1 MAFSSVQFLFVFLP
15 LSLAVYWLCPKWL
28 RNAVLAA
35 FSLLFFAWAGLKG
48 AAILVLL
55 AGINWL
61 GGLSLG
67 RLAHKRPLLILL
79 ILLDLA
85 VLGGFKYAGFAA
97 ETVNALVP
105 GLLPVLS
112 PALPLG
118 LSFYVFTAIGYC
130 ADVAAG
136 KVESEKNPIRFAVFL
151 AFFGHGPSGP
161 IVRYGQ
167 QAPQLDPGSETRR
180 VSADRFCYGIKR
192 LVLGLAKKAIIADQL
207 ALIYAKVASVPAAT
221 LPAPILVLGY
231 TAYMMQLYFDFSGY
245 SDMAIGIGEFFGITL
260 PENFEY
266 PYLACSVGEY
276 WRRWHISLSSWFR
289 DYVYIPLGG
298 NHGATW
304 RTHLNLLMV
313 FFLCGL
319 WHGASW
325 TFVAW
330 GAWHGLFLAL
340 ERAGLGAAVERA
352 PRPLR
357 HAYALAA
364 VFGGPAGAYPAAFG
378 QLLFPAF
385 GQGGVVAGG
394 AQAGGATQRGTAMHP
409 SPPLAGTDWPSVLSL
424 VLGIFAVLGLAN
436 DAPDKDLYVGIFLLA
451 SVAIVLGGIGVA
463 APDRGKGMPT
473 AGIVLGIL
481 ALVGLADALL

>member
-298 NHGATW
+298 NRRGKA
-304 RTHLNLLMV
+304 RQILNLCVVWL
-313 FFLCGL
+313 LTGL
-319 WHGASW
+319 WHGSAW

-330 GAWHGLFLAL
+330 GAWYAALLILEKLFLGRWLEKAPKVLRRLYAL
-340 ERAGLGAAVERA
+340 LAILIGWIIFNSPSLGAAGKYLRA
-352 PRPLR
+352 LCFLGEGTGADAPFFLLTLR
-357 HAYALAA
+357 QYGLQLAAALALCTPVGKRLLERLEGSTAGRWVKLVLLGA
-364 VFGGPAGAYPAAFG
+364 VFA
-378 QLLFPAF
+378 
-385 GQGGVVAGG
+385 
-394 AQAGGATQRGTAMHP
+394 
-409 SPPLAGTDWPSVLSL
+409 LSL
-424 VLGIFAVLGLAN
+424 LAMTGSTMQ
-436 DAPDKDLYVGIFLLA
+436 AFIYAQF
-451 SVAIVLGGIGVA
+451 
-463 APDRGKGMPT
+463 
-473 AGIVLGIL
+473 
-481 ALVGLADALL
+481 

>member
-28 RNAVLAA
+28 RSAVLAA

-298 NHGATW
+298 SRCRLR
-304 RTHLNLLMV
+304 RTCLNLLIV
-313 FFLCGL
+313 FALTGL
-319 WHGASW
+319 WHGA
-325 TFVAW
+325 AW
-330 GAWHGLFLAL
+330 QYVVFGLLHGIILCMERPVRGAGRAQGHFYMAERGQGLYAGGLCGHQAAADFSGVLPAVRP
-340 ERAGLGAAVERA
+340 RAGAVPQAEGGSVREKGTVPCRDGGAAR
-352 PRPLR
+352 
-357 HAYALAA
+357 AA
-364 VFGGPAGAYPAAFG
+364 VSGTYARHGRHLQRVY
-378 QLLFPAF
+378 LF
-385 GQGGVVAGG
+385 
-394 AQAGGATQRGTAMHP
+394 
-409 SPPLAGTDWPSVLSL
+409 S
-424 VLGIFAVLGLAN
+424 
-436 DAPDKDLYVGIFLLA
+436 
-451 SVAIVLGGIGVA
+451 
-463 APDRGKGMPT
+463 
-473 AGIVLGIL
+473 IL
-481 ALVGLADALL
+481 REVQSYA

>member
-298 NHGATW
+298 SRVAAKRRLYFNIFMVW
-304 RTHLNLLMV
+304 LLT
-313 FFLCGL
+313 GI
-319 WHGASW
+319 WHGAKWTYIVWGMMYFVLLCVERILNLSGQKSW
-325 TFVAW
+325 LGWIYTVFFFIAGNVVFRSENVTGALKYLLAMFNIHTTGLLDEKAVYYFAEYKMFLLIGMAAALPIAVW
-330 GAWHGLFLAL
+330 LRAQAGSRGAWI
-340 ERAGLGAAVERA
+340 ERL
-352 PRPLR
+352 RPVWC
-357 HAYALAA
+357 AA
-364 VFGGPAGAYPAAFG
+364 VFLVALSFIVKGGYNPFIYFD
-378 QLLFPAF
+378 F
-385 GQGGVVAGG
+385 
-394 AQAGGATQRGTAMHP
+394 
-409 SPPLAGTDWPSVLSL
+409 
-424 VLGIFAVLGLAN
+424 
-436 DAPDKDLYVGIFLLA
+436 
-451 SVAIVLGGIGVA
+451 
-463 APDRGKGMPT
+463 
-473 AGIVLGIL
+473 
-481 ALVGLADALL
+481 

>member
-180 VSADRFCYGIKR
+180 VSAGRFCYGIKR

-207 ALIYAKVASVPAAT
+207 ALIYAKAASVPAAT

-245 SDMAIGIGEFFGITL
+245 SDMAIGLGRMLGFRFL
-260 PENFEY
+260 ENFNY
-266 PYLACSVGEY
+266 PFLADSITDF
-276 WRRWHISLSSWFR
+276 WQRWHISMGTWFR

-298 NHGATW
+298 NKGGLTKQLSNIAIVW
-304 RTHLNLLMV
+304 LLTG
-313 FFLCGL
+313 F

-325 TFVAW
+325 NFVLW
-330 GAWHGLFLAL
+330 GVYFGILLVLEKLFLLRWLKRLPAVLRHIYAL
-340 ERAGLGAAVERA
+340 VLVTISWTLFAFTEISKGAAWCKAMLSGVLFDSSSLYLLLTYGPMLA
-352 PRPLR
+352 IC
-357 HAYALAA
+357 ALAA
-364 VFGGPAGAYPAAFG
+364 TPLGKRFYKKLGTRLG
-378 QLLFPAF
+378 QRALT
-385 GQGGVVAGG
+385 VVDCG
-394 AQAGGATQRGTAMHP
+394 
-409 SPPLAGTDWPSVLSL
+409 
-424 VLGIFAVLGLAN
+424 GLACVLVMAAAYLVSGSYN
-436 DAPDKDLYVGIFLLA
+436 PFLYF
-451 SVAIVLGGIGVA
+451 
-463 APDRGKGMPT
+463 RF
-473 AGIVLGIL
+473 
-481 ALVGLADALL
+481 

>member
-167 QAPQLDPGSETRR
+167 QAPQLDPGSEKRR

-276 WRRWHISLSSWFR
+276 WRRWHISLSSWLK
-289 DYVYIPLGG
+289 DYLYISLGG
-298 NHGATW
+298 NRKGRA
-304 RTHLNLLMV
+304 RTYANLMLTM
-313 FFLCGL
+313 LLGGL
-319 WHGASW
+319 WHGAAVRFILWGALHGAALAVHKALMHAFPSVFKASGEQMRPW
-325 TFVAW
+325 RRVLGVLVTFHVVCLGWILFRAPDMQTGERILSQIFGHFQWRLIPQVVSGYGAVMALMAAGYLLHMLPRRAEAW
-330 GAWHGLFLAL
+330 G
-340 ERAGLGAAVERA
+340 ERTV
-352 PRPLR
+352 
-357 HAYALAA
+357 
-364 VFGGPAGAYPAAFG
+364 AGAP
-378 QLLFPAF
+378 L
-385 GQGGVVAGG
+385 VVKALML
-394 AQAGGATQRGTAMHP
+394 T
-409 SPPLAGTDWPSVLSL
+409 VLIWCVMQIKSSE
-424 VLGIFAVLGLAN
+424 IQPFI
-436 DAPDKDLYVGIFLLA
+436 YFQF
-451 SVAIVLGGIGVA
+451 
-463 APDRGKGMPT
+463 
-473 AGIVLGIL
+473 
-481 ALVGLADALL
+481 

>member
-298 NHGATW
+298 SRVAAKRRLYFNIFMVW
-304 RTHLNLLMV
+304 LLT
-313 FFLCGL
+313 GI
-319 WHGASW
+319 WHGAKWTYIVWGMMYFVLLCVERILNLSGQKSW
-325 TFVAW
+325 LGWIYTVFFFIAGNVVFRSENVTGALKYLLAMFNIHTTGLLDEKAVYYFAEYKMFLLIGMAAALPIAVW
-330 GAWHGLFLAL
+330 LRAQAGRCGAWI
-340 ERAGLGAAVERA
+340 ERL
-352 PRPLR
+352 RPVWC
-357 HAYALAA
+357 AA
-364 VFGGPAGAYPAAFG
+364 VFLVALSFIVKGGYNPFIYFD
-378 QLLFPAF
+378 F
-385 GQGGVVAGG
+385 
-394 AQAGGATQRGTAMHP
+394 
-409 SPPLAGTDWPSVLSL
+409 
-424 VLGIFAVLGLAN
+424 
-436 DAPDKDLYVGIFLLA
+436 
-451 SVAIVLGGIGVA
+451 
-463 APDRGKGMPT
+463 
-473 AGIVLGIL
+473 
-481 ALVGLADALL
+481 

>member
-298 NHGATW
+298 SRVAAKRRLYFNIFIVW
-304 RTHLNLLMV
+304 LLT
-313 FFLCGL
+313 GI
-319 WHGASW
+319 WHGAKWTYIVWGMMYFVLLCVERILNLSGQKSW
-325 TFVAW
+325 LGWIYTVFFFIAGNVVFRSENVTGALKYLLAMFNIHTTGLLDEKAVYYFAEYKMFLLIGMAAALPIAVW
-330 GAWHGLFLAL
+330 LRAQAGRRGAWI
-340 ERAGLGAAVERA
+340 ERL
-352 PRPLR
+352 RPVWC
-357 HAYALAA
+357 AA
-364 VFGGPAGAYPAAFG
+364 VFLVALSFIVKGGYNPFIYFD
-378 QLLFPAF
+378 F
-385 GQGGVVAGG
+385 
-394 AQAGGATQRGTAMHP
+394 
-409 SPPLAGTDWPSVLSL
+409 
-424 VLGIFAVLGLAN
+424 
-436 DAPDKDLYVGIFLLA
+436 
-451 SVAIVLGGIGVA
+451 
-463 APDRGKGMPT
+463 
-473 AGIVLGIL
+473 
-481 ALVGLADALL
+481 

>member
-221 LPAPILVLGY
+221 LPTPILVLGY

-298 NHGATW
+298 SRVAAKRRLYFNIFIVW
-304 RTHLNLLMV
+304 LLT
-313 FFLCGL
+313 GI
-319 WHGASW
+319 WHGAKWTYIVWGIMYFVLLCVERILNLSGQKSW
-325 TFVAW
+325 LGWIYTVFFFIAGNVVFRSENVTGALKYLLAMFNIHTTGLLDEKAVYYFAEYKMFLLIGMAAALPIAVW
-330 GAWHGLFLAL
+330 LRAQSGRRGAWI
-340 ERAGLGAAVERA
+340 ERL
-352 PRPLR
+352 RPVWC
-357 HAYALAA
+357 AA
-364 VFGGPAGAYPAAFG
+364 VFLVALSFIVKGGYNPFIYFD
-378 QLLFPAF
+378 F
-385 GQGGVVAGG
+385 
-394 AQAGGATQRGTAMHP
+394 
-409 SPPLAGTDWPSVLSL
+409 
-424 VLGIFAVLGLAN
+424 
-436 DAPDKDLYVGIFLLA
+436 
-451 SVAIVLGGIGVA
+451 
-463 APDRGKGMPT
+463 
-473 AGIVLGIL
+473 
-481 ALVGLADALL
+481 